1 MVEPSAINSDRNAC
15 VYGST
20 DGTRWQRILRCRKD
34 RWPIRL
40 FQYGNAFLP
49 DGKNNT
55 SILAITTIAVEHA
68 DLETS
73 IWQI

>member
-1 MVEPSAINSDRNAC
+1 M
-15 VYGST
+15 G
-20 DGTRWQRILRCRKD
+20 
-34 RWPIRL
+34 L